1 MEIFLRFKTVL
12 ASLILAISC
21 VAVGQTPA
29 GNLTKAFVGRW
40 AGQVQT
46 QYPSNRQ
53 VIDPIWLT
61 ISQSP
66 DQKSLE
72 LDAIPYNSSGL
83 APHWSNLITFNRD
96 TAKVTFSTNGKPLYR
111 PGTYDVQGLKEFEK
125 EGRGTLILT
134 GVDTENGELVD
145 VRIVLAVHRNLYTYS
160 KKSQKHSSDGQV
172 TTFYETY
179 TFTRNSLIPKKGKPL
194 TSAAQSPVQT
204 PGSSQIH
211 DINARF
217 IGSWVGHITR
227 ADAKKIDP
235 AYLKVEEVWHGKTLR
250 MDFTFEDTGN
260 PELDHSRRFIT
271 IMPDSSE
278 LKVEWDN
285 PHLSVDHTFHLDG
298 LKNFT
303 TTGYGTL
310 VFTGTEREAGVM
322 TDLRY
327 TLILKEALLV
337 YQTET
342 RPEGKQQFEIRNRY
356 IFTRADPPRNIA
368 GSAQTQELAK

>member
-1 MEIFLRFKTVL
+1 LRFKTVL
-12 ASLILAISC
+12 ASLTLAISC
-21 VAVGQTPA
+21 VAVAQTPA

-83 APHWSNLITFNRD
+83 AAHWSNLITFNRD

-125 EGRGTLILT
+125 EGRGTLVLT

-160 KKSQKHSSDGQV
+160 KKSQKHNSDGHV
-172 TTFYETY
+172 STFYETY
-179 TFTRNSLIPKKGKPL
+179 TFTRNSPIPKKGKPL

-204 PGSSQIH
+204 SESSQIH
-211 DINARF
+211 DINAKF
-217 IGSWVGHITR
+217 IGDWVGHVTYP
-227 ADAKKIDP
+227 DANGALKMDP
-235 AYLKVEEVWHGKTLR
+235 AYLKVEEVRHGKTLR
-250 MDFTFEDTGN
+250 MDFTFEDSGD
-260 PELDHSRRFIT
+260 PELDDHSRRFIT

-278 LKVEWDN
+278 LKLEWDN

-298 LKNFT
+298 LNNFT

-310 VFTGTEREAGVM
+310 IFTGTMKEAGVM

-327 TLILKEALLV
+327 TLILKEGLLV
-337 YQTET
+337 YQRET
-342 RPEGKQQFEIRNRY
+342 KPEGKQQFETRNRY
-356 IFTRADPPRNIA
+356 LFTRADSPRN
-368 GSAQTQELAK
+368 